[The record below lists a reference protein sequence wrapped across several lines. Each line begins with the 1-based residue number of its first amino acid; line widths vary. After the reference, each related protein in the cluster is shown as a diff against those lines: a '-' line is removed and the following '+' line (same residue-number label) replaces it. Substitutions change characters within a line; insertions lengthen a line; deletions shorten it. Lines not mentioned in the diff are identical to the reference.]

1 MKTLAVDTAALVSL
15 GHTDLVDA
23 IIENYD
29 ILISKSVLE
38 ELEEIGARDDLDAEA
53 ARVWLDRSSDL
64 NMMNLDKKDSA
75 EDELFE
81 VCREKDLELFTD
93 DIKAVKTFK
102 DDIDCLFSVHIV
114 YLLYKKDII
123 SKEKALFSVDKMK
136 TNRDWKQNIIAITSK
151 TLF

>member
-15 GHTDLVDA
+15 GHTGLVDT

-114 YLLYKKDII
+114 YLLYKKDLI
-123 SKEKALFSVDKMK
+123 SKEKALFALDKMK
-136 TNRDWKQNIIAITSK
+136 TNRDWKQNIIAVTGK

>member
-15 GHTDLVDA
+15 GHTGLVDT

-114 YLLYKKDII
+114 YLLYKKDLI
-123 SKEKALFSVDKMK
+123 SKEKALFALDKMK
-136 TNRDWKQNIIAITSK
+136 TNRNWKQNIIAVTGK